1 MLKIDKLVKAY
12 QFRREIVPVLHGIS
26 LEVPTG
32 KIFGFLGANG
42 AGKTTTIKVIVD
54 LLFAD
59 SGVITIGST
68 PHQSLEAKRLIGFM
82 PEQPQFYH
90 HLTANEVLQFVGEL
104 FQIDPTVVANRSR
117 DLLERVGLGKSGE
130 TAVRKFSK
138 GMHQRLAFA
147 VALINEPKLLIMDE
161 PLDGLDPLG
170 RLDFKRL
177 LLEQK
182 KLGTT
187 IFLSSHILSDVEE
200 ICDQVAIIEQG
211 KIIEQGTPKSL
222 RGSYSSLEEFFVD
235 RVQGKL
241 K

>member
-12 QFRREIVPVLHGIS
+12 QFRRETVPVLHGIS
-26 LEVPTG
+26 LDVPKG

-42 AGKTTTIKVIVD
+42 AGKTTTIKIIVD

-59 SGVITIGST
+59 NGQITIGNL
-68 PHQSLEAKRLIGFM
+68 PHNSIEAKRIIGFM

-90 HLTANEVLQFVGEL
+90 HLTALEVLQFVGEL
-104 FQIDPTVVANRSR
+104 FQLEPEKTTKKAK
-117 DLLERVGLGKSGE
+117 LLLNRVGLTSAE
-130 TAVRKFSK
+130 NTAVRRFSK

-177 LLEQK
+177 FLEQK

-200 ICDQVAIIEQG
+200 ICDEVAIIDKG
-211 KIIEQGTPKSL
+211 IVIEQGTPKKL
-222 RGSYSSLEEFFVD
+222 RGKFSTLEEYFVAKI
-235 RVQGKL
+235 QNK
-241 K
+241 

>member
-12 QFRREIVPVLHGIS
+12 QFRRETVPVLHNIS
-26 LEVPTG
+26 LEVPRG

-59 SGVITIGST
+59 SGTVTIDNV
-68 PHQSLEAKRLIGFM
+68 PHSSIKAKRLIGFM

-90 HLTANEVLQFVGEL
+90 HLSAREVLLFVGEL
-104 FQIDPTVVANRSR
+104 FELEPKTVETKAKNLLRQVGLADAENTVVRR
-117 DLLERVGLGKSGE
+117 
-130 TAVRKFSK
+130 FSK

-147 VALINEPKLLIMDE
+147 VALMNNPKLLIMDE

-177 LLEQK
+177 FLEQK

-200 ICDQVAIIEQG
+200 ICDEVAIINKGQIV
-211 KIIEQGTPKSL
+211 KQGTPQKL
-222 RGSYSSLEEFFVD
+222 RGTYPTLEEFFVST
-235 RVQGKL
+235 VQKQ
-241 K
+241 

>member
-12 QFRREIVPVLHGIS
+12 QFRRETVPVLHNIS
-26 LEVPTG
+26 LEVPRG

-59 SGVITIGST
+59 SGTITIDNL
-68 PHQSLEAKRLIGFM
+68 PHSSIKAKRLIGFM

-90 HLTANEVLQFVGEL
+90 HLSAREVLLFVGEL
-104 FQIDPTVVANRSR
+104 FELDPKTVETKAKNLLRQVGLADAENTVVRR
-117 DLLERVGLGKSGE
+117 
-130 TAVRKFSK
+130 FSK

-147 VALINEPKLLIMDE
+147 VALMNDPKLLIMDE

-177 LLEQK
+177 FLEQK

-200 ICDQVAIIEQG
+200 ICDEVAIINKGQIV
-211 KIIEQGTPKSL
+211 KQGTPQKL
-222 RGSYSSLEEFFVD
+222 RGTYPTLEEYFVST
-235 RVQGKL
+235 VQKQ
-241 K
+241 